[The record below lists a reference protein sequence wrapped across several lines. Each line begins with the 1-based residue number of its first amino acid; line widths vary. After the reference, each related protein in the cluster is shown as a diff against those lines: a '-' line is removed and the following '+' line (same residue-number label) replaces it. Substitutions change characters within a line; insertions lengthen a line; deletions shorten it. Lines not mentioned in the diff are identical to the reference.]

1 MLGEYSYVP
10 AVSVKEFV
18 FITFLTNQG
27 LKCSVRLSLLTNQ
40 SIVSVRGWMVNARGV
55 DA

>member
-10 AVSVKEFV
+10 TVSVKEFV
-18 FITFLTNQG
+18 YIPFLTNQG

-40 SIVSVRGWMVNARGV
+40 SIVSVRGWMVNTRGV